1 MGGAGGGTQ
10 TSGAQVLVCGS
21 FAGACSVLASAP
33 FDCVKVRMQ
42 TNSARF
48 RTFSQALARTVRE
61 ESAFSLYRGVSP
73 ALTSAI
79 IENSV
84 VFAANS
90 AIRQQALALKA
101 SRNDTSPLSHAEL
114 SAIGGLSGVFSATAI
129 CAPETIKCRMQAA
142 SLSLV
147 TPPGQPSAA
156 PRFASSLDCFLQ
168 TLRMEG
174 VSGLFR
180 GLPAQI
186 ARDVP
191 FNFVFF
197 GAYEMITSLLCV
209 ARRVPD
215 KSELTGPWIVLAG
228 GMAGVAGWS
237 LTLPFDVVKS
247 TMQVSTQANPS
258 TSRTVREIFVSKGL
272 RGFFKGW
279 TAAAV
284 RAFPCNGAL
293 FLGYEFSNRALDRI
307 RGHQGL

>member
-1 MGGAGGGTQ
+1 MGGAGAGQASAG
-10 TSGAQVLVCGS
+10 QVLVCGS

-33 FDCVKVRMQ
+33 LDCVKVRMQ
-42 TNSARF
+42 TNSYRYAS
-48 RTFSQALARTVRE
+48 FSQCIARTVRE
-61 ESAFSLYRGVSP
+61 ESLLSLYRGVSP

-90 AIRQQALALKA
+90 VIRQQALDLKA
-101 SRNDTSPLSHAEL
+101 SAGDASPLSHTEL
-114 SAIGGLSGVFSATAI
+114 SIVGGLSGVFSATAI

-142 SLSLV
+142 EA
-147 TPPGQPSAA
+147 SAKTA
-156 PRFASSLDCFLQ
+156 PPRFASSFDCFTQ
-168 TLRMEG
+168 TLRSEG

-197 GAYEMITSLLCV
+197 GAYELTTKVFCV
-209 ARRVPD
+209 WQGLED
-215 KSELTGPWIVLAG
+215 KSQLSGPSIVLAG
-228 GMAGVAGWS
+228 GLAGVAGWS

-258 TSRTVREIFVSKGL
+258 TVRTVQKIYAFKGVA
-272 RGFFKGW
+272 GFFKGW
-279 TAAAV
+279 TAAAL

-293 FLGYEFSNRALDRI
+293 FLGYEFSNRALDSI
-307 RGHQGL
+307 RENQFW